1 MSFSIPAPS
10 SGVAVLASFRRS
22 WHSHIPFG
30 LLFNFQGTVRRVSL
44 IPTEKRQVASLN
56 QKIFENLKSLFTCS
70 HWEEQNYRVFLK
82 IFLFCKRP
90 LHSFGQRGPKCTPI
104 SELFLE
110 NFLRKNFTLHLF
122 GITKPNDTLFHRK
135 TEKIFFVLLRDDLFL
150 LTEEKVSS
158 LIPTGKRQI
167 PTLFQ
172 KIFCCL
178 QKPFTYLE
186 LGG

>member
-1 MSFSIPAPS
+1 MHTH
-10 SGVAVLASFRRS
+10 FRA
-22 WHSHIPFG
+22 F
-30 LLFNFQGTVRRVSL
+30 F
-44 IPTEKRQVASLN
+44 
-56 QKIFENLKSLFTCS
+56 
-70 HWEEQNYRVFLK
+70 
-82 IFLFCKRP
+82 
-90 LHSFGQRGPKCTPI
+90 
-104 SELFLE
+104 E

-158 LIPTGKRQI
+158 LIPTGKGLI

-178 QKPFTYLE
+178 
-186 LGG
+186 